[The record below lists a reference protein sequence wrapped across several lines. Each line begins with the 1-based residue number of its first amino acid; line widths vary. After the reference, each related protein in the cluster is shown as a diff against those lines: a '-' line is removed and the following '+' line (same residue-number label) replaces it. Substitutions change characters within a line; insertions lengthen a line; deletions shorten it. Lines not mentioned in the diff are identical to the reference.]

1 MRALMYNN
9 DKITPRP
16 EIRTIVKESL
26 EQGIDATTYL
36 PKYKTTPLF
45 LALDEF
51 HEPEIIRSLIKNG
64 YDMTQKT
71 PYYDTIHDNEYHLM
85 VTLNRYKSIENIILR
100 NYYLTNNSY
109 ELDDKIIEEYKKQSN
124 YIPPCNTKASVTVY
138 KKTGLEKKEI
148 PPDEDLSDDEST
160 YAEGC
165 EPPTEEDIQE
175 FRTYYT
181 KFIQTRVKQYCEL
194 FNINIDSLIEK
205 GEVYP
210 DDFS

>member
-1 MRALMYNN
+1 MYNN

-36 PKYKTTPLF
+36 PKYETTPLF

-51 HEPEIIRSLIKNG
+51 HEPEVIQLLIKNG

-71 PYYDTIHDNEYHLM
+71 PYYDTIHDTEHHVM

-100 NYYLTNNSY
+100 NYYITNNSY
-109 ELDDKIIEEYKKQSN
+109 ELDDKLIEEYKKQPN
-124 YIPPCNTKASVTVY
+124 YVPLYNTKASVTVY
-138 KKTGLEKKEI
+138 KKTGLETKKTI
-148 PPDEDLSDDEST
+148 VDEDISDDDST

-165 EPPTEEDIQE
+165 EPPTEEEIQE
-175 FRTYYT
+175 FRTYYS

-194 FNINIDSLIEK
+194 FNINIEALIER

-210 DDFS
+210 YDFS